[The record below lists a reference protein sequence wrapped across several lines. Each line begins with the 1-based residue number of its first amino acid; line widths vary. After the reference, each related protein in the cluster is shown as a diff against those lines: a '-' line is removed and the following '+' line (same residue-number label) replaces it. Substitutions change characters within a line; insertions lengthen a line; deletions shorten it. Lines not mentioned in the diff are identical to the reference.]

1 MHIHMVC
8 HILPTVGACLSVRFY
23 ISVASDFVFRSL
35 PDQMAAATKAGK
47 KYPAFGDAKRLR
59 RRVPA
64 PKEPKAM
71 KAMKAVN
78 HALY

>member
-1 MHIHMVC
+1 
-8 HILPTVGACLSVRFY
+8 
-23 ISVASDFVFRSL
+23 
-35 PDQMAAATKAGK
+35 MAAATKAGK